1 MGSRHASHSDSI
13 VLNRSKLGRMTRE
26 SRAFGMRYHP
36 FTKAPIRAQIEPVR
50 LDCAT
55 SSTLI
60 STLMRWHLVAGLGS
74 YATTGVQHVVQD
86 RMAGT
91 TCRSRLGGP
100 VPRSHHP
107 IAHSAAV
114 PPKFEPPAIGIRAL
128 EPSHSEDRFLA
139 SVTPIRRRCPNFRM
153 STNRSTS
160 CWAKWRR
167 RPPRPTSRR
176 RSSPAPLVDGWKY
189 SRVETSQ
196 VT

>member
-1 MGSRHASHSDSI
+1 MCSCHTLVTAS
-13 VLNRSKLGRMTRE
+13 GRACRE
-26 SRAFGMRYHP
+26 SGMRYHP

-128 EPSHSEDRFLA
+128 EPSHSGDRFLA
-139 SVTPIRRRCPNFRM
+139 LVTPIRRPAPTSGCPRTGRLHAGQNGDVGPIVPHDRQ
-153 STNRSTS
+153 
-160 CWAKWRR
+160 
-167 RPPRPTSRR
+167 RPPHRH
-176 RSSPAPLVDGWKY
+176 SPDASGAPIARQDEEHLTGFGE
-189 SRVETSQ
+189 R
-196 VT
+196 